1 MPNNEWLKYTKTKGK
16 KEKKMYYVYKDTK
29 EVFIDCFT
37 IKFINERY
45 YKLSPKTSKTMG
57 KYICNIG
64 SKYSY

>member
-1 MPNNEWLKYTKTKGK
+1 
-16 KEKKMYYVYKDTK
+16 MYYVYKDTK

-45 YKLSPKTSKTMG
+45 YKLSPKTSKTME

-64 SKYSY
+64 SKDLY